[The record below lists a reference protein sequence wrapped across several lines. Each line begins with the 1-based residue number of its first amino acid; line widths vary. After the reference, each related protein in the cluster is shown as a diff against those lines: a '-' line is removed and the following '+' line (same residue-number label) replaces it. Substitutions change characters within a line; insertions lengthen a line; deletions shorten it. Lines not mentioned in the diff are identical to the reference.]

1 MAEIRVQDRTAPP
14 APAAPPPGRPVAP
27 MPPVEGD
34 PSIGD
39 LFRQLAQDST
49 TLIRQEVALAKT
61 EVRENVKTA
70 ARDMTMIAVGGA
82 IAAVG
87 GLVLTAF
94 LVILLGSLLVNYW
107 LAALIVGV
115 IYLLVGGGLAW
126 SNLNRLR
133 EADLKPE
140 HTIDSLKEDKEWI
153 QQEIREAR
161 RELT

>member
-1 MAEIRVQDRTAPP
+1 MAEIRIEDRTEERLETAVPP
-14 APAAPPPGRPVAP
+14 RPVGTATRTG
-27 MPPVEGD
+27 E
-34 PSIGD
+34 PSIGE

-87 GLVLTAF
+87 ALVLTAF
-94 LVILLGSLLVNYW
+94 LVILLGSLLANYW
-107 LAALIVGV
+107 LAALIVGLLFV
-115 IYLLVGGGLAW
+115 LVGGGLAW

-133 EADLKPE
+133 AAELKPE
-140 HTIDSLKEDKEWI
+140 HSIDSLREDKEWL
-153 QQEIREAR
+153 QEEIRDVR
-161 RELT
+161 RELK

>member
-1 MAEIRVQDRTAPP
+1 MAEIQIEPKPGGRVDSPL
-14 APAAPPPGRPVAP
+14 PPGAAAA
-27 MPPVEGD
+27 E

-61 EVRENVKTA
+61 EMRENVKSA
-70 ARDMTMIAVGGA
+70 ARDMTMIAVGGV
-82 IAAVG
+82 IALIGV
-87 GLVLTAF
+87 LVLTAF
-94 LVILLGSLLVNYW
+94 LVVLLGSLLLNYW

-115 IYLLVGGGLAW
+115 LYVAIGGGLAY

-133 EADLKPE
+133 SSELKPE
-140 HTIDSLKEDKEWI
+140 HTIDSLKEDKQWI
-153 QQEIREAR
+153 QQEIRDAK